1 MQQSKATQD
10 YQLKMQDIQSK
21 NTQAMQKLQLEKEK
35 LNVARENMKND
46 VEVAKINASNRAS
59 RNNKK

>member
-1 MQQSKATQD
+1 
-10 YQLKMQDIQSK
+10 
-21 NTQAMQKLQLEKEK
+21 MQKLQLEKEK

-59 RNNKK
+59 KSNKK